1 MECVAR
7 LDGRIADVDYLQIH
21 PDILRTEGAMFTAD
35 ASSKSGLQAILHAD
49 TLALIDSRAMEQRS
63 SMKSVL
69 FRRGVGRPEKL
80 RDYTS

>member
-1 MECVAR
+1 
-7 LDGRIADVDYLQIH
+7 
-21 PDILRTEGAMFTAD
+21 MFTAD
-35 ASSKSGLQAILHAD
+35 ASSKSGLQAILLAD
-49 TLALIDSRAMEQRS
+49 TLASIDSCAMEQRS